1 NGHWLPFADRV
12 LNALVLAE
20 GSSVD
25 ETEVQRVLAPRGLL
39 ITPTNVT
46 VMPVPEAIDDWG
58 HYLYDASGNAVSKDT
73 EVASPRSFR
82 WNAPP
87 RHFRSHNHSPSFT
100 GLVSAGGRVFHFLD
114 KGTFL
119 FDKGGAS
126 QRWSLIARD
135 AFNGGLLWKKVLEG
149 YGQPFFEDVAGQ
161 AVRDF
166 VWRTPLSMN
175 RRLVA
180 VGDRV
185 FVALSYRGSAL
196 SILDAASGKVLH
208 EVELGGV
215 DEIVVDAGLAIC
227 RVRPHIPMPAD
238 EMKGQNAWAVGR
250 KLEQEGFENPTEELR
265 ARVLDRLRA
274 QTDERLAAVDAESGK
289 VLWQRVAPR
298 VAVQSLAMADGKVV
312 YHNYEELV
320 ALDAKTGE
328 PVWTYPCPVT
338 ERLRFGA
345 RNMLGNLLLTDGKV
359 LWTSTTAGGGVCLEL
374 SDGKVLWK
382 NERMGTTGGFGFP
395 TAQRVID
402 GMIFRD
408 MGSLRP
414 DRLADGSRGD
424 PIADLDGMLRRGH
437 HIRCFPGKATERFL
451 ITPMRGAEF
460 IDLHGDNHMVNDW
473 LRGACSLGNLPANGL
488 FYVTPDPCSCYAGAR
503 IYGFSALAPKEPAG
517 LEAAPV
523 PDDPTRLVRGP
534 AYSDPTD
541 LSDPPEPSAWSTYR
555 AKAGRTARA
564 TCILSDRLSPLWTK
578 KLGGDLT
585 QATIAAGKAYVVRK
599 DTYELY
605 CLNLEKGETTWNRAF
620 PAALDGPPTVVGDR
634 LYLGSRDG

>member
-1 NGHWLPFADRV
+1 ML
-12 LNALVLAE
+12 
-20 GSSVD
+20 
-25 ETEVQRVLAPRGLL
+25 
-39 ITPTNVT
+39 
-46 VMPVPEAIDDWG
+46 
-58 HYLYDASGNAVSKDT
+58 K
-73 EVASPRSFR
+73 
-82 WNAPP
+82 
-87 RHFRSHNHSPSFT
+87 
-100 GLVSAGGRVFHFLD
+100 
-114 KGTFL
+114 
-119 FDKGGAS
+119 
-126 QRWSLIARD
+126 
-135 AFNGGLLWKKVLEG
+135 G

-215 DEIVVDAGLAIC
+215 DEIVIDAGLAIC

-250 KLEQEGFENPTEELR
+250 KLEQEGFENPTAELR
-265 ARVLDRLRA
+265 ARVLDHLRA

-320 ALDAKTGE
+320 ALDAKNGE

-338 ERLRFGA
+338 ERLRFGS
-345 RNMLGNLLLTDGKV
+345 RNMLGNLLIANGKV
-359 LWTSTTAGGGVCLEL
+359 LWTSTTAGGGVCLDL

-408 MGSLRP
+408 MGGLRP
-414 DRLADGSRGD
+414 EHESTDSRPWRQRSRPAWTLHRRPMIRHASFGGQRILIR
-424 PIADLDGMLRRGH
+424 PICP
-437 HIRCFPGKATERFL
+437 IRPSH
-451 ITPMRGAEF
+451 P
-460 IDLHGDNHMVNDW
+460 
-473 LRGACSLGNLPANGL
+473 LGPR
-488 FYVTPDPCSCYAGAR
+488 T
-503 IYGFSALAPKEPAG
+503 APKLDE
-517 LEAAPV
+517 L
-523 PDDPTRLVRGP
+523 
-534 AYSDPTD
+534 
-541 LSDPPEPSAWSTYR
+541 PEPHASCPTSFRHYGRRNSAETSPKPR
-555 AKAGRTARA
+555 LPPARRMSSAKTL
-564 TCILSDRLSPLWTK
+564 TSCI
-578 KLGGDLT
+578 
-585 QATIAAGKAYVVRK
+585 A
-599 DTYELY
+599 
-605 CLNLEKGETTWNRAF
+605 
-620 PAALDGPPTVVGDR
+620 
-634 LYLGSRDG
+634 